1 MLSTAEKIE
10 SIEESIKRYDQQIK
24 DLTAQ
29 IESLKFSR
37 LMQTITLEQLKSGQS
52 KIEISKTDLLQRMQ
66 DENIYKRQDPC
77 DGCTNPYDACPEP
90 DDHGHCR
97 YERGYRDPYESELR
111 EMRERAEEW

>member
-66 DENIYKRQDPC
+66 DDNI
-77 DGCTNPYDACPEP
+77 TI
-90 DDHGHCR
+90 
-97 YERGYRDPYESELR
+97 
-111 EMRERAEEW
+111 